1 MKDSFWPEVR
11 RRMREKAI
19 ELYMTE
25 HSRNPYFTG
34 QMPEMEELR
43 KGGYLS
49 RAKVLVLR
57 KISYGEAQPLK
68 QRKERDL
75 GDVLKR

>member
-1 MKDSFWPEVR
+1 MQ
-11 RRMREKAI
+11 EKAI
-19 ELYMTE
+19 ELYMIK

-43 KGGYLS
+43 EGGYLY

-57 KISYGEAQPLK
+57 EISQAGT
-68 QRKERDL
+68 
-75 GDVLKR
+75 